1 MALIGTLR
9 TKMTKF
15 VVGFIAIS
23 MAAFIVG
30 SDLLTPGG
38 QWSLLGDDNTV
49 GEIAGNTVTFEE
61 FQAAIQE
68 RENNYILNFGRQPGE
83 GEMVTLRQQ
92 AWDLLISRNA
102 IQPQYEKLG
111 LQVSADEVWDIIQ
124 GKNIDEGIKNSF
136 LDSAGNFDR
145 NKLIQY
151 LQSLESMPATSEP
164 RIRWDIFKRD
174 LAPGRE
180 RIKYENLL
188 LKSSYVTQ
196 AEAEREYH
204 VQNDVA
210 EVKYLFVPF
219 FAIKDSMAVTDS
231 DLKAYYQQNKHKY
244 KTEETRGVSY
254 VTFPVTATAED
265 SAAIKLEFEKV
276 VNDFKVTTGDSTFAS
291 LNTDGDSPYTKYT
304 LANLPAYLESDVQI
318 LAPGYL
324 KGIFLDGNAYK
335 AVKVVK
341 LGVDTSYNAR
351 ASHILIRWDD
361 ASDAGKKAAKE
372 KARKILN
379 EIKAGA
385 DFAAKAREFGT
396 DGTASRGGDLGWFPT
411 GQMVK
416 PFEKAVFDARKPGLL
431 PDVVETDFGYHI
443 IEVTNTKDNRYFM
456 IATVE
461 REIGPSD
468 ETRNEA
474 YRQADEFAAELSGLE
489 DFTTRAAE
497 KNLKIEVAQNVGTND
512 RAINNIGQARQVV
525 TWAFRDAKL
534 GKVSEVFDVES
545 QYLVAVISS
554 KKEKGFKSLD
564 DVKAEIT
571 PLVQNQKKGEK
582 IIEQLSGKTGT
593 LDELAKLFGSDASVN
608 TSSDLKLN
616 SSNLAAVGFDPVA
629 IGKAFAV
636 EKGKRGE
643 PFAGENGVVLVENIN
658 KTEAPSINDFSIFG
672 NQLKQT
678 MDNRGGFQIAEALKE
693 GAKIEDKRYR
703 FY

>member
-1 MALIGTLR
+1 
-9 TKMTKF
+9 MTKF

-525 TWAFRDAKL
+525 TWAFRDAKV

-593 LDELAKLFGSDASVN
+593 LEELAKLFGSDASVN

>member
-1 MALIGTLR
+1 
-9 TKMTKF
+9 MTKF

-525 TWAFRDAKL
+525 TWAFRDAKV

>member
-38 QWSLLGDDNTV
+38 RWSVLGDDNTV
-49 GEIAGNTVTFEE
+49 GKIAGNTITFED
-61 FQAAIQE
+61 FQAAVKE

-83 GEMVTLRQQ
+83 GELVTLRQQ
-92 AWDLLISRNA
+92 AWDLLIARNA

-111 LQVSADEVWDIIQ
+111 LQVTTEEVWDIIQ

-145 NKLIQY
+145 NRLIQY
-151 LQSLESMPATSEP
+151 LQSLETMPAASES

-188 LKSSYVTQ
+188 LKSNYVTG

-204 VQNDVA
+204 IQNDVS
-210 EVKYLFVPF
+210 EIKYLYVPY
-219 FAIKDSMAVTDS
+219 FAIKDSLAITDS
-231 DLKAYYQQNKHKY
+231 DLKSYYQKNKHKY
-244 KTEETRGVSY
+244 KTEETRGISY
-254 VTFPVTATAED
+254 VSFPVIATPAD

-276 VNDFKVTTGDSTFAS
+276 VNDFRVTSEDSAFAT
-291 LNTDGDSPYTKYT
+291 LNTDGDSPFTKYT
-304 LANLPAYLESDVQI
+304 LANLPAYLENDLQI

-324 KGIFLDGNAYK
+324 RGIFLDGNAFK

-341 LGVDTSYNAR
+341 VGVDTIFNAR

-361 ASDAGKKAAKE
+361 ASDAGKKAAKD
-372 KARKILN
+372 KARNILN

-385 DFAAKAREFGT
+385 DFAAKASEFGT
-396 DGTASRGGDLGWFPT
+396 DGTASRGGDLGWFPS

-416 PFEKAVFDARKPGLL
+416 PFEKAVFDAKKPGLL
-431 PDVVETDFGYHI
+431 PEVVETDFGYHI

-474 YRQADEFAAELSGLE
+474 YRKADEFATDLNGLE
-489 DFTTRAAE
+489 NFNNRAKE
-497 KNLKIEVAQNVGTND
+497 KNLKVETATSIGTND
-512 RAINNIGQARQVV
+512 RAINSISQARQVV
-525 TWAFRDAKL
+525 TWAFRDSKV
-534 GKVSEVFDVES
+534 GKVSEVFDVDN
-545 QYLVAVISS
+545 QYLVAVIAAE
-554 KKEKGFKSLD
+554 KEKGFKSLD
-564 DVKAEIT
+564 DVKNEII
-571 PLVQNQKKGEK
+571 PLVQNQKKGEQ
-582 IIEQLSGKTGT
+582 IIEQLRGKSGS
-593 LDELAKLFGSDASVN
+593 LQELAKLFGADASVN

-616 SSNLAAVGFDPVA
+616 SSNLPAVGFDPVA

-658 KTEAPSINDFSIFG
+658 KTEAPAIGDFSVFG

-678 MDNRGGFQIAEALKE
+678 LDNRGGFQIAEALKE

-703 FY
+703 FF

>member
-276 VNDFKVTTGDSTFAS
+276 VNDFKVTTEDSTFAS

-525 TWAFRDAKL
+525 TWAFRDAKV

-593 LDELAKLFGSDASVN
+593 LEELAKLFGSDASVN

>member
-1 MALIGTLR
+1 
-9 TKMTKF
+9 MTKF

-276 VNDFKVTTGDSTFAS
+276 VNDFKVTTEDSTFAS

-525 TWAFRDAKL
+525 TWAFRDAKV

-593 LDELAKLFGSDASVN
+593 LEELAKLFGSDASVN

>member
-1 MALIGTLR
+1 
-9 TKMTKF
+9 MTKF

-38 QWSLLGDDNTV
+38 RWSVLGDDNTV
-49 GEIAGNTVTFEE
+49 GEIAGKTISFED
-61 FQAAIQE
+61 FQAAVQE

-145 NKLIQY
+145 NRLIQY
-151 LQSLESMPATSEP
+151 LQSLETMPATSEP
-164 RIRWDIFKRD
+164 RVRWDIFKRD

-180 RIKYENLL
+180 RLKYENLL
-188 LKSSYVTQ
+188 LKSNYVTS
-196 AEAEREYH
+196 AEGEREYH
-204 VQNDVA
+204 TQNDVA
-210 EVKYLFVPF
+210 EIKYLYVPY
-219 FAIKDSMAVTDS
+219 FAIKDSLAITDS
-231 DLKAYYQQNKHKY
+231 DLKAYYQKNKQKY
-244 KTEETRGVSY
+244 KTEETRGISY
-254 VTFPVTATAED
+254 VTFPVVATADD
-265 SAAIKLEFEKV
+265 SAAVKMEFEKV
-276 VNDFKVTTGDSTFAS
+276 VNDFKLTTEDSTFAS
-291 LNTDGDSPYTKYT
+291 LNTDGESPYTKYT
-304 LANLPAYLESDVQI
+304 LANLPAYLERDVQI

-324 KGIFLDGNAYK
+324 KGIFMDGNAYK

-341 LGVDTSYNAR
+341 VGADTVFNAR

-379 EIKAGA
+379 DIKAGA
-385 DFAAKAREFGT
+385 SFAAKASEFGT
-396 DGTASRGGDLGWFPT
+396 DGTASRGGDLGWFPS

-416 PFEKAVFDARKPGLL
+416 PFEKAVFDAKKPGLL
-431 PDVVETDFGYHI
+431 ADVVETEFGYHI

-456 IATVE
+456 VATVE
-461 REIGPSD
+461 RAIGPSD

-474 YRQADEFAAELSGLE
+474 YRKADEFATDLSGLAN
-489 DFTTRAAE
+489 FTERAKE
-497 KNLKIEVAQNVGTND
+497 QNLKVEVAQNVSTND
-512 RAINNIGQARQVV
+512 RSINNIGQARAVV
-525 TWAFRDAKL
+525 SWAFRDSKV
-534 GKVSEVFDVES
+534 GKVSEVFDVDD
-545 QYLVAVISS
+545 QYIVAVISS
-554 KKEKGFKSLD
+554 KKEKGFKSLE

-582 IIEQLSGKTGT
+582 IIAQLKGKTES
-593 LDELAKLFGSDASVN
+593 LEDLAKLFGNDASVN

-616 SSNLAAVGFDPVA
+616 SSNLPAVGFDPVA

-643 PFAGENGVVLVENIN
+643 PFAGENGVVLVENVN
-658 KTEAPSINDFSIFG
+658 KVEAPGINDFSIFG

-678 MDNRGGFQIAEALKE
+678 MDNRGGFQITEALKD

-703 FY
+703 FF

>member
-341 LGVDTSYNAR
+341 AGVDTSYNAR

-525 TWAFRDAKL
+525 TWAFRDAKV

-593 LDELAKLFGSDASVN
+593 LEELAKLFGSDASVN

>member
-525 TWAFRDAKL
+525 TWAFRDAKV

-593 LDELAKLFGSDASVN
+593 LEELAKLFGSDASVN

>member
-525 TWAFRDAKL
+525 TWAFRDAKV

>member
-1 MALIGTLR
+1 
-9 TKMTKF
+9 MTKF

-341 LGVDTSYNAR
+341 AGVDTSYNAR

-525 TWAFRDAKL
+525 TWAFRDAKV

-593 LDELAKLFGSDASVN
+593 LEELAKLFGSDASVN